1 MTLVVKFKDN
11 SLYCLD
17 CGERV
22 MNTANAEMRDYGTYS
37 YSHSCKKNKEVRD
50 RLKKELGW

>member
-17 CGERV
+17 CGKRV